1 MQILLEALSHPERG
15 LNFIHLAG
23 TNGKGSTAAALDAI
37 LREAGFF
44 PGLYTSPH
52 LLDYAE
58 RFQVGGR
65 PVSQK
70 ILHRNL
76 KPILRWIRRMPRADR
91 PTFFEATTAL
101 ALKIFRDCQVDFVV
115 WETGLGGRLDAT
127 NLVRPELCL
136 LTSLGKDHEEIL
148 GEGWARIGAEKAGI
162 LKRGVPV
169 FSAPWPPQAEKVLAA
184 KAKQLR
190 CSWRV
195 VAPLARTA
203 DRLPLLGAH
212 QRQNLALAV
221 AAARYLGFPDRII
234 GRGLAR
240 TRWPGRFFLWQKNPR
255 IVVDGAHNEEGV
267 RAACQTWREVYGG
280 APGRVIFGC
289 LRDKP
294 ADLMLAQIRRG
305 RTELWGVALQDA
317 RGSDP
322 LGWGV
327 RPSRYFSNV
336 KEALEANSANPVRG
350 GTLIL
355 GSLVLAGAV
364 LAVRQDGPP

>member
-1 MQILLEALSHPERG
+1 MQTLLEALGHPERG

-23 TNGKGSTAAALDAI
+23 TNGKGSTAAALEAI
-37 LREAGFF
+37 LCEAGFF

-52 LLDYAE
+52 LLEYGE

-76 KPILRWIRRMPRADR
+76 KPVLRLIRRMPRADR

-184 KAKQLR
+184 KVKQLR
-190 CSWRV
+190 CFWRV
-195 VAPLARTA
+195 VAPLARTT
-203 DRLPLLGAH
+203 DRLPLL
-212 QRQNLALAV
+212 V
-221 AAARYLGFPDRII
+221 
-234 GRGLAR
+234 R
-240 TRWPGRFFLWQKNPR
+240 T
-255 IVVDGAHNEEGV
+255 
-267 RAACQTWREVYGG
+267 
-280 APGRVIFGC
+280 
-289 LRDKP
+289 
-294 ADLMLAQIRRG
+294 RG
-305 RTELWGVALQDA
+305 RTW
-317 RGSDP
+317 P
-322 LGWGV
+322 
-327 RPSRYFSNV
+327 
-336 KEALEANSANPVRG
+336 
-350 GTLIL
+350 
-355 GSLVLAGAV
+355 
-364 LAVRQDGPP
+364 

>member
-1 MQILLEALSHPERG
+1 MQTLLEALGHPERG

-52 LLDYAE
+52 LLEYGE

-76 KPILRWIRRMPRADR
+76 KPILRLIRRMPRADR

-184 KAKQLR
+184 KVKQLR
-190 CSWRV
+190 CFWRV

-267 RAACQTWREVYGG
+267 RAACQTWKEVYGS

-294 ADLMLAQIRRG
+294 ADRMLARIRRAQ
-305 RTELWGVALQDA
+305 TELWGVALQDA
-317 RGSDP
+317 RSSDP

-355 GSLVLAGAV
+355 GSLVLVGAV
-364 LAVRQDGPP
+364 LAVGQDGAP

>member
-1 MQILLEALSHPERG
+1 MGYPERG

-23 TNGKGSTAAALDAI
+23 TNGKGSTAAALDGI

-52 LLDYAE
+52 LVDYRE
-58 RFQVGGR
+58 RFQLGGQ
-65 PVSQK
+65 PVSRE
-70 ILHRNL
+70 ILLKNL
-76 KPILRWIRRMPRADR
+76 APILRLIRRMPRSVR

-169 FSAPWPPQAEKVLAA
+169 FSAPWPLAA
-184 KAKQLR
+184 QRVLSAKVKQLG
-190 CSWRV
+190 CPWRV
-195 VAPLARTA
+195 VEPLAKTT
-203 DRLPLLGAH
+203 DRLPLVGRH

-240 TRWPGRFFLWQKNPR
+240 TRWPGRFSLWQKNPR

-267 RAACQTWREVYGG
+267 RAAWQTWNEIYGTPP
-280 APGRVIFGC
+280 ARVIFGC

-294 ADLMLAQIRRG
+294 VDRMLAQIRRA
-305 RTELWGVALQDA
+305 RTELWGVALQDP

-322 LGWGV
+322 LSWGV
-327 RPSRYFSNV
+327 HPTRYFLSV
-336 KEALEANSANPVRG
+336 REALEADRANPLRG

-355 GSLVLAGAV
+355 GSLVLVGEV
-364 LAVRQDGPP
+364 LAFRDLPAG